1 MSATPIAQ
9 TGNALSKADL
19 NAEFPRFLRGRSNQ
33 NADETAV
40 WKTAF
45 SSKGFITQ
53 SIEIIGAGEGIRTLD
68 PNIGKIRLYE
78 ISVLNQLFI
87 KLLKN
92 PNTIRTF
99 AAQFAQQDL
108 CSML

>member
-45 SSKGFITQ
+45 SSKGFIT
-53 SIEIIGAGEGIRTLD
+53 
-68 PNIGKIRLYE
+68 
-78 ISVLNQLFI
+78 
-87 KLLKN
+87 
-92 PNTIRTF
+92 
-99 AAQFAQQDL
+99 
-108 CSML
+108 